1 MGSSNRTLWDSA
13 LIKQKNACNEA
24 VFITGV
30 LSKAIMC
37 ARFTLRIFR
46 LRSRPRTLFQSA
58 SSILRRRFP
67 VLRFRTYGL
76 LRNLVVS
83 PILTTIQSNKKRA
96 PKRVLFFITGAADK
110 NRTYDP
116 VITNDVLYH

>member
-1 MGSSNRTLWDSA
+1 MKGTHFSGNL
-13 LIKQKNACNEA
+13 QKN
-24 VFITGV
+24 VPH
-30 LSKAIMC
+30 LKARDISAASLVC
-37 ARFTLRIFR
+37 ARRC
-46 LRSRPRTLFQSA
+46 
-58 SSILRRRFP
+58 
-67 VLRFRTYGL
+67 RFRTYGL